1 MEKKIKIHVFH
12 TGEVGVDPAVPFR
25 DVSRNP
31 IAYTGLFRS
40 KKRRILLPVSA
51 YLIEHP
57 KGLVLIDTGWHRDVR
72 IDQIKHMSWKLNFA
86 SKARLPEGEA
96 IDEQFGKLGIK
107 PRDLDYVFLTHLDVD
122 HASGLELVKEAKH
135 IMTSKEELEAAQKG
149 DIRYSDRFWNG
160 VNLEPFK
167 MKASSY
173 GPFGRSY
180 DVFGDESVL
189 LIDVAGHTKGTSLVM
204 VQNQGQF
211 VLLTGDT
218 GYAEESWEELRLP
231 GPVDDKEK
239 MRKTLK
245 WVQEMSKKEGCVEVL
260 ATHDPE
266 VIPHVI
272 EL

>member
-1 MEKKIKIHVFH
+1 MDKKIKIHVFH

-25 DVSRNP
+25 DVSKNP

-40 KKRRILLPVSA
+40 PKRRIWLPVSA

-57 KGLVLIDTGWHRDVR
+57 KGLVLVDTGWHRDVR
-72 IDQIKHMSWKLNFA
+72 TDQVKHMSWRLNFA
-86 SKARLPEGEA
+86 SKARLPEGQA
-96 IDEQFGKLGIK
+96 IDEQLATLGIK
-107 PRDLDYVFLTHLDVD
+107 PADLDYVFLTHLDVD
-122 HASGLELVKEAKH
+122 HASGLELVKDAKH
-135 IMTSKEELEAAQKG
+135 IMTSKEELEAGQKG
-149 DIRYSDRFWNG
+149 DIRYSNRLWSH
-160 VNLEPFK
+160 VNLEAFE
-167 MKASSY
+167 MEDSSY

-180 DVFGDESVL
+180 DVFGDGTIL

-204 VQNQGQF
+204 VQNQGKF

-218 GYAEESWEELRLP
+218 GYAKESWEELRLP

-245 WVQEMSKKEGCVEVL
+245 WVQEMSKKEGCIEVL

-266 VIPHVI
+266 VSPHVI